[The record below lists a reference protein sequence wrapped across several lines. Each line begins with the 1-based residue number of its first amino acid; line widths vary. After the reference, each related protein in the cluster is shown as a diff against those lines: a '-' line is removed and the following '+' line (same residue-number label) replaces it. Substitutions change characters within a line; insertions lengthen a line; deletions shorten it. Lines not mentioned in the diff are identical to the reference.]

1 MSYCSINFCDKS
13 ATRFRNGAE
22 YCQLHFD
29 QLNEIAAA
37 EHGFYIAERNLARY
51 YFTADYDFY
60 KQEFSKIEKHYR
72 HLKRQ
77 LTEKQDAWRMMYGPD
92 PFVISE
98 DTLLLKQIEK
108 HEFFINDK
116 RENLNRSILAFMQ
129 LPEERRQEEMR
140 PMQLDLLQG
149 LFFLKEASSE
159 DRYRV
164 FTRKNNIFNSSTLR
178 SQFIIELH
186 KRVFQEHEIVCRYL
200 SRIDRWANWN
210 EAVFFCDWNEV
221 YARIAQELVDHL
233 AREQEALERL
243 ESVSDEDYDRLQ
255 RHPVAHQDHEAPS
268 SEEDSDETKILT
280 RLECIDNTQHI
291 LAFLR
296 QLQMDFDNWLMLE
309 NYRFAQEQVKEEHI
323 YKQEQAERERLRKK
337 ENDKQERLKQ
347 EAQERRKKEQ
357 EKTAQED
364 ITIER
369 IKNEL
374 ERQRALR
381 ETKLRLLRE
390 QKLNAQA
397 HSELTLPKDPGEAKK
412 MTFIINTI
420 TKLGSKFGVD
430 LKP

>member
-13 ATRFRNGAE
+13 ASRFRDGAE

-60 KQEFSKIEKHYR
+60 KQEFSKLEKHYR

-77 LTEKQDAWRMMYGPD
+77 LAEKQDAWRMMYGPD

-108 HEFFINDK
+108 QEFFINDK
-116 RENLNRSILAFMQ
+116 RENLNRSILSFME
-129 LPEERRQEEMR
+129 LPEERRLEETR
-140 PMQLDLLQG
+140 HLQLDLLQG

-178 SQFIIELH
+178 SQFIVELH

-200 SRIDRWANWN
+200 SRMDRWANWN

-221 YARIAQELVDHL
+221 YQRIADELSDHL
-233 AREQEALERL
+233 KREQEELTRL
-243 ESVSDEDYDRLQ
+243 DAVSDEDYARLNP
-255 RHPVAHQDHEAPS
+255 HFSSSDNDSS
-268 SEEDSDETKILT
+268 SEILPSRLALIENAKI
-280 RLECIDNTQHI
+280 II
-291 LAFLR
+291 AFLE
-296 QLQMDFDNWLMLE
+296 QLQIDFDNWLLLE
-309 NYRFAQEQVKEEHI
+309 NYRFSQEQIKEEQI
-323 YKQEQAERERLRKK
+323 YLQEQAERERIRKK
-337 ENDKQERLKQ
+337 ENEKQERLKQ
-347 EAQERRKKEQ
+347 EAHEKRKKEQ
-357 EKTAQED
+357 EKAAQED
-364 ITIER
+364 KTIER

-374 ERQRALR
+374 ERQRVLK

-390 QKLNAQA
+390 QKLNAQSKIEIA
-397 HSELTLPKDPGEAKK
+397 PPQDPNDAKK

-420 TKLGSKFGVD
+420 TKLGSKFGVG

>member
-13 ATRFRNGAE
+13 ATRFRDGAE

-60 KQEFSKIEKHYR
+60 KQEFSKLEKHYR

-77 LTEKQDAWRMMYGPD
+77 LADKQDAWRMMYGPD

-108 HEFFINDK
+108 QEFFINDK
-116 RENLNRSILAFMQ
+116 RENLNRSVLAFME
-129 LPEERRQEEMR
+129 LPEELRLEETR
-140 PMQLDLLQG
+140 NVQLDLLQG

-186 KRVFQEHEIVCRYL
+186 KRVFQEHDIVCRYL

-210 EAVFFCDWNEV
+210 EAVFFCDWNDV
-221 YARIAQELVDHL
+221 YQRIAEELTDHL
-233 AREQEALERL
+233 KREHEEL
-243 ESVSDEDYDRLQ
+243 DRLNAVTDEEYASF
-255 RHPVAHQDHEAPS
+255 HPHHS
-268 SEEDSDETKILT
+268 SEDDEGQHTQLGRIERIENTKTVI
-280 RLECIDNTQHI
+280 
-291 LAFLR
+291 AFFE
-296 QLQMDFDNWLMLE
+296 QLQTDFDNWLMLE
-309 NYRFAQEQVKEEHI
+309 NYRFSQEQIKEEKI
-323 YKQEQAERERLRKK
+323 YLQEQAERERVRKK
-337 ENDKQERLKQ
+337 ENEKQERLKR
-347 EAQERRKKEQ
+347 EAQEKRKKEQ
-357 EKTAQED
+357 EKAAQED
-364 ITIER
+364 KTIER

-374 ERQRALR
+374 ERQRVLK

-390 QKLNAQA
+390 QKLNAQSQIEIA
-397 HSELTLPKDPGEAKK
+397 PPQDPNEAKK

-420 TKLGSKFGVD
+420 TKLSSKFGVG